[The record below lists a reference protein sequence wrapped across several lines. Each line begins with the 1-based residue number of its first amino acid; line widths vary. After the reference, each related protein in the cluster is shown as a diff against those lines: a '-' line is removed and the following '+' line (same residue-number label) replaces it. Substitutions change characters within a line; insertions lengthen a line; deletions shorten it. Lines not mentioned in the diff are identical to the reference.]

1 MPEAREQQQSREGAP
16 EPGVG
21 LLQSLRNL
29 GTSLVVLLQTR
40 LELLAA
46 DLEEGSAR
54 LLQVF
59 FLAAGAFLFVTLGML
74 TLTLLAILWL
84 WEEGRAGAIVGVAAG
99 FFLIA
104 VGLAFGVRNRIRAR
118 PRFLEGTVDELARDR
133 ERLTSR

>member
-1 MPEAREQQQSREGAP
+1 MPEAWEQQSREGSP

-29 GTSLVVLLQTR
+29 ATSLVILLQTR
-40 LELLAA
+40 LELLAN

-84 WEEGRAGAIVGVAAG
+84 WEEGQAGAIVGIAVI
-99 FFLIA
+99 FFLAA